1 MGFGFDEDL
10 WDVVQLLVMTMVL
23 AVGVYQWCLWIWVA
37 VRRLGHG
44 VAHDQMTAQCQR
56 GKAKVEQCLD
66 QGRRRRS

>member
-44 VAHDQMTAQCQR
+44 VAHDQMTAQCNTSMVAGR
-56 GKAKVEQCLD
+56 AFGVKVCY
-66 QGRRRRS
+66 R

>member
-10 WDVVQLLVMTMVL
+10 WDVVQLLAMTMVL
-23 AVGVYQWCLWIWVA
+23 AVGVYQLCLWIWVA

-56 GKAKVEQCLD
+56 GEAKVEQCLD
-66 QGRRRRS
+66 QARRRRS